1 MPIYEYQCSQCNQYF
16 EFLEGLGR
24 GENTPICPNCQSR
37 KAERILSR
45 FSFFDSSNSWS
56 KGSKGEGDVAAKTSG
71 GGDAPK
77 TSSGDAAPKTSG
89 GGGASKT
96 SGGDAAAKTS
106 KS

>member
-1 MPIYEYQCSQCNQYF
+1 MPIYEYQCKQCHHCF

-37 KAERILSR
+37 QVERILSR

-56 KGSKGEGDVAAKTSG
+56 KGSKVEGDTAVKSSG
-71 GGDAPK
+71 
-77 TSSGDAAPKTSG
+77 GDAAP
-89 GGGASKT
+89 KT

>member
-1 MPIYEYQCSQCNQYF
+1 MPIYEYQCKQCHQCF

-24 GENTPICPNCQSR
+24 GENTPICPNCHSR

-56 KGSKGEGDVAAKTSG
+56 KS
-71 GGDAPK
+71 GGDA
-77 TSSGDAAPKTSG
+77 AA
-89 GGGASKT
+89 KT

-106 KS
+106 GGDSAAKTSGGDSAAKTSKS